1 MIPAPLVVPLLILG
15 GLAVGSFL
23 TVCIHRLPRGG
34 SIVTPR
40 SHCPT
45 CRRPIRWRDNIP
57 VIGYLLLAGRCRDCG
72 APISLLYPLVEVAT
86 PILFLLVYLQVGL
99 EPLLV
104 PRLVFTAVLVVLFST
119 DVRDQ
124 VLPDVITLPGMAAG
138 LLSALWLQPGII
150 DAAIGAFAG
159 AGLLLMIAEAYR
171 LVRGVEGLGYGDA
184 KMLGLIGAFL
194 GWPLM
199 LVTAVI
205 AFILGALV
213 GLALVAAGR
222 AGPRTELP
230 FGSFL
235 AVAAMLAMMARDAI
249 VNWYLGLY

>member
-1 MIPAPLVVPLLILG
+1 MIPAPLVVFLLVLG

-23 TVCIHRLPRGG
+23 TVCIQRLPDGG

-40 SHCPT
+40 SHCPA
-45 CRRPIRWRDNIP
+45 CRQPLLWRDNVP
-57 VIGYLLLAGRCRDCG
+57 VFGYLRLAGRCRRCR
-72 APISLLYPLVEVAT
+72 APISVLYPLVEVAT
-86 PILFLLVYLQVGL
+86 PVLFLLVYLQVGL
-99 EPLLV
+99 QPLLA
-104 PRLVFTAVLVVLFST
+104 PRLVFAAALIVLFST
-119 DVRDQ
+119 DVRDR

-138 LLSALWLQPGII
+138 LLSALWLPPGIV
-150 DAAIGAFAG
+150 DAALGAFGG
-159 AGLLLMIAEAYR
+159 AGLLLVIAEAYR

-199 LVTAVI
+199 VVTAAI
-205 AFILGALV
+205 AFTLGAAV
-213 GLALVAAGR
+213 GLVLLAAGR

-235 AVAAMLAMMARDAI
+235 AVAAMVATAAGEPIL
-249 VNWYLGLY
+249 NWYLGFS